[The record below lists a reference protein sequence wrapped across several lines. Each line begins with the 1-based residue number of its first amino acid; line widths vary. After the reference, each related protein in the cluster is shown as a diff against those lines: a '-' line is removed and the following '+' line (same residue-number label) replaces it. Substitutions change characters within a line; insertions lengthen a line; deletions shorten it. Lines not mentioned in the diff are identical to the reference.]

1 MDVTAAP
8 HLPTGGFGFRSR
20 IRANLPHM
28 SGAMTKI
35 AQLLLENPA
44 LPLELSITE
53 LAGRAGTS
61 AATVTR
67 FCRLIGYEGYVPL
80 RVGAAADVG
89 RSSAQEAAEHDVRRA
104 FDPADSP
111 HEVIRTLLAAH
122 VAALQSTADL
132 IDTTLVERVAAAV
145 ATSDHVD
152 IYGIGGSASMGSE
165 LQLRL
170 YGIGVN
176 AHAWS
181 EAHLG
186 LTSAAL
192 LRGSTVAIGI
202 SNTGRTKETIDML
215 SLAKSSGALAVAVTG
230 DPNSPLAAVADMH
243 ITGYAPGEYLQP
255 DDLSARYAKL
265 FVLDLLYLMVA
276 RQDFEQTTGML
287 AASSAAIASH
297 RRAPRAGSRLRRPD
311 LTSTKGT
318 TTG

>member
-1 MDVTAAP
+1 MDVTA
-8 HLPTGGFGFRSR
+8 PTVPAGGFGFRSR

-35 AQLLLENPA
+35 AQLLLEDPA

-89 RSSAQEAAEHDVRRA
+89 RSSAQGASDHDVRRA

-111 HEVIRTLLAAH
+111 EDVIGTLLRAH
-122 VAALQSTADL
+122 VAALRSTADL
-132 IDTTLVERVAAAV
+132 VDTATLEQVAAAV
-145 ATSDHVD
+145 AGSDQVD
-152 IYGIGGSASMGSE
+152 IYGIGGSASMGAE

-181 EAHLG
+181 EVHVG

-202 SNTGRTKETIDML
+202 SNSGRTKETIDML
-215 SLAKSSGALAVAVTG
+215 SLAKSSGSLAVAVTS
-230 DPNSPLAAVADMH
+230 DPSSPLAAVADVH

-255 DDLSARYAKL
+255 DDLSSRYAKL

-276 RQDFEQTTGML
+276 RQDFQRTTTML
-287 AASSAAIASH
+287 AASSAAISSH
-297 RRAPRAGSRLRRPD
+297 RRAPRREARGHRPGRAPR
-311 LTSTKGT
+311 KGT